1 MDKISTEHT
10 TKQTFDNTNKAK
22 LLKTIHVT
30 NETKSQMNLNLW
42 SASFRIFNLLYA
54 YCKTSKCL
62 VKTTKGLIRLQDTH
76 ANWSKSSMDT
86 STMKVFFSMNQLHF
100 IMFFHLHLSTNNS
113 KKSSFTKSLNDINL
127 NLQNDNL
134 GLKSY
139 FYRLILYTLAVFHL
153 YFSYNYWHLSHYCL
167 WQDMMETIQESC
179 HKKTCPWRCAFCV
192 DSDQPSYGHF
202 NFFHL
207 CVCVHWSKGSFLR
220 I

>member
-1 MDKISTEHT
+1 MPCENNKRSD
-10 TKQTFDNTNKAK
+10 QTARYTR
-22 LLKTIHVT
+22 
-30 NETKSQMNLNLW
+30 E
-42 SASFRIFNLLYA
+42 
-54 YCKTSKCL
+54 
-62 VKTTKGLIRLQDTH
+62 LI
-76 ANWSKSSMDT
+76 
-86 STMKVFFSMNQLHF
+86 KVFYGYKHHEGFFSMNQLHF

-207 CVCVHWSKGSFLR
+207 CVCVH
-220 I
+220 